1 MTGHVPASFLVALDR
16 YHGPLDLLL
25 YLVRKNELDI
35 LDIPI
40 ATITAQFQEFLAT
53 IQELWLEQ
61 AGEFLVAAAWL
72 IEIKSRMLVDQ
83 PQNGTSEPPPL
94 ATDPRAE
101 LVQRL
106 VEYRQLKA
114 AVELL
119 AAQASRQ
126 GSRLFREEPDAAT
139 PSRSVCA
146 VELWDLVAAFAR
158 LMREIQPVS
167 IQLLQ
172 PDDTPQQ
179 VYEEELYARIRD
191 GGCIPFRQ
199 VFVPPY
205 TRPRLIGL
213 FLALLE
219 LIRRNAIAV
228 GFDQQGGIW
237 LSASQSVV
245 QSGTLKHPA
254 SEISPEVRHG

>member
-1 MTGHVPASFLVALDR
+1 MTGHVSAPFLVALDR

-40 ATITAQFQEFLAT
+40 AAITAQYQEFLAT
-53 IQELWLEQ
+53 IQDLWLEQ
-61 AGEFLVAAAWL
+61 AGEFLVTAAWL
-72 IEIKSRMLVDQ
+72 VEIKSRMLLDQ
-83 PQNGTSEPPPL
+83 PQNSTSEPPPL

-106 VEYRQLKA
+106 VEYRQLKT

-126 GSRLFREEPDAAT
+126 GSRLLREEPDAAT
-139 PSRSVCA
+139 PSRTVCA

-167 IQLLQ
+167 IQLLHA
-172 PDDTPQQ
+172 DDTPQH
-179 VYEEELYARIRD
+179 VYEEELYARVRD
-191 GGCIPFRQ
+191 GGRIPFRQ
-199 VFVPPY
+199 AFVPPY

-213 FLALLE
+213 FLAMLE

-228 GFDQQGGIW
+228 EFDQEGGIW
-237 LSASQSVV
+237 LSVRQSVV
-245 QSGTLKHPA
+245 QSEPLQH
-254 SEISPEVRHG
+254 SEGEIP